1 MDVFHHA
8 GRRTLPTV
16 DGSTRQ
22 FEYRQARFSGTEM
35 ELFTNHK
42 YYDAYIGYAAFM
54 YCDSLT
60 SIFTP
65 SSVDGML
72 NQVFSHSPNLETI
85 YCEHTHKP
93 AGWHDD
99 WDQIDDGVGHPNRV
113 KWYSETPVYGGNH
126 WHYVGGVPTI
136 WVI

>member
-22 FEYRQARFSGTEM
+22 FEYRQDRFSGTEM

-60 SIFTP
+60 SIFIP

-99 WDQIDDGVGHPNRV
+99 WTKLMMALAIQIALNGTV
-113 KWYSETPVYGGNH
+113 KPQFMVEITGIMSAAFQQFG
-126 WHYVGGVPTI
+126 
-136 WVI
+136 